1 MEQQISF
8 CTTPDGT
15 RIAYST
21 VGQGPPLVFTPA
33 WITLSHLELLWRDP
47 NFRALC
53 EKIAHY
59 HTLVGYDKRGCG
71 LSDRSRTDLSPDS
84 ELQDLEA
91 VIDHLKLKRLAILGI
106 CQGANTAVAYTAK
119 HPRRV
124 NHLILYS
131 TYADG
136 SQLATEETRAS
147 LISLVRSSWGIGSDS
162 WGGIGSRTLADGLLP
177 GADAATLEA
186 FANLERQ
193 FCSPEMAAKL
203 LEMAFKSDMTHLL
216 PTLRVPTLVFH
227 REQDLM
233 VPFRCGKEV
242 AALIPNARFVPL
254 QGNIHLP
261 WLGDTDSLLRAIFEF
276 LGDPVGPPAVSAAGP
291 TAGQAIAATPAE
303 SVAEEARSLIAGLH
317 WVTLSRYRVVGNFT
331 TYQEEVRHRLK
342 DVRQKIADGFSLPGR
357 KRENHLIWAAP
368 GSGKTYLVQQIAAS
382 LEESVGY
389 HELNLAACSES
400 EFLSGL
406 TQLGVEDK
414 PHLCLVDE
422 IDAKPHE
429 AWPYAALLP
438 CLDSAVAKGRP
449 RVFMLAGSSGA
460 NMAEMKEQIAS
471 RPKGADL
478 LSRIPV
484 CNEYEIPPLSLGD
497 RVLIVLS
504 QFRQAGREM
513 GREIQSVEKI
523 GLYYI
528 ILNSRLASA
537 RQLRELAV
545 RAVERM
551 PSSEDR
557 LKYDHLFGAGDP
569 ENKEFWGRALPA
581 AKDLTNRFVTLD
593 D

>member
-91 VIDHLKLKRLAILGI
+91 VIDHLKLKRLAILGL

-186 FANLERQ
+186 FASLERQ
-193 FCSPEMAAKL
+193 FCTPEMAAKL

-261 WLGDTDSLLRAIFEF
+261 WLGDTDSLLRAMFEF

-291 TAGQAIAATPAE
+291 TAGQPIAATPAE
-303 SVAEEARSLIAGLH
+303 SVAEEARSLIAGLD

-331 TYQEEVRHRLK
+331 IYQEEVRHRLK

-382 LEESVGY
+382 LQESVGY